1 MWVEVMKHIIKWVSE
16 ARPDKDIGPAMT
28 HYLVSGGQIRA
39 TNGQLTASYPWPDDS
54 EFLVSGA
61 EFEKVLARM
70 EGDEPTVTAL
80 SDAVKVQSGRFHAT
94 IGTLPTK
101 DWAYPG
107 VEGAE
112 WRDIPD
118 NFLAVLKSLR
128 AFIADN
134 PAQAWAGCV
143 ALDNGNCYATNNIA
157 LAGCACDVGDVQA
170 LLPAYAIDF
179 LMRRQEGLESWA
191 WSENY
196 VAFKWSSGAWVRSQ
210 LVIGKFPERAA
221 AMVREAY
228 DVEPTQE
235 ITDEFR
241 EAFADVAGLAED
253 TIRIYSDRME
263 SKFKRSV
270 VVAPCDCEVPTV
282 AESKDAVDP
291 VSIWGAGFLAPV
303 ISQATHWQPSYWPK
317 PAPFRGDNVAGFIVG
332 RKAE

>member
-1 MWVEVMKHIIKWVSE
+1 
-16 ARPDKDIGPAMT
+16 MT
-28 HYLVSGGQIRA
+28 HYLVKDGEIRA
-39 TNGQLTASYPWPDDS
+39 TNGKLTAAYPWPDDS
-54 EFLVSGA
+54 EFLVSGF

-70 EGDEPTVTAL
+70 EGDEPTVTAFT
-80 SDAVKVQSGRFHAT
+80 DKVKVQSGRFNAT
-94 IGTLPTK
+94 IATMPTK

-107 VEGAE
+107 VDGVK
-112 WRDIPD
+112 WLDIPD

-128 AFIADN
+128 AFVSDN

-157 LAGCACDVGDVQA
+157 LAGCACDVGEVQA
-170 LLPAYAIDF
+170 LLPAYAVDF

-196 VAFKWSSGAWVRSQ
+196 VAFKWKTGAWVRSQ

-228 DVEPTQE
+228 DLEPTQE

-270 VVAPCDCEVPTV
+270 VVASCECEVPAV

-317 PAPFRGDNVAGFIVG
+317 PAPFKGDNVAGFIVG